1 MRHTRATCLLTLQQY
16 DRQLVDIKY
25 NPEGVTAVF
34 ANRHEATGSLLVGC
48 DGPKSAVR
56 NLLVGADKGAA
67 LPLSEII
74 HCNISHCYGDAEKA
88 KFLRTAHPGM
98 CYDS

>member
-1 MRHTRATCLLTLQQY
+1 MRYTCETRLLTPQQY

-25 NPEGVTAVF
+25 DPESVTAVF
-34 ANRHEATGSLLVGC
+34 ANGHDAKGSLLVGC

-74 HCNISHCYGDAEKA
+74 HCNISHCYGDVEKA